1 MQYKN
6 RFNLGNL
13 CKHHKNHEIH
23 GSWNFFATSHG
34 KSPCDGIGGTTKRL
48 ARLANLKA
56 INSYPIVSSTELYKW
71 CSENI
76 KGIHFF
82 YVDEQEVLAEEK
94 RLMTQFKTTL
104 QRPKIPKLHS
114 FIPNNDH
121 QLKVSRLSGSN
132 ESTVVQVQLLI

>member
-104 QRPKIPKLHS
+104 QIPKIQKLHS